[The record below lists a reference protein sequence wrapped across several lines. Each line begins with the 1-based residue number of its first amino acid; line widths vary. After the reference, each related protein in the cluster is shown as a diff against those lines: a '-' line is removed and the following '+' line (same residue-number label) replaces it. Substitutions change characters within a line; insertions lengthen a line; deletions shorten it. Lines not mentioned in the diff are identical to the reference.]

1 MVTTKDLITFLK
13 KKNVNSGFI
22 DQLKVHYRPL
32 ISPFDELI
40 NSLSYSESIF
50 DIGCGSGQLA
60 LLLAEFTKAKR
71 IGGIE
76 INETLVAN
84 ASALLK
90 EYRDKIEISFQ
101 VYDGKAIPDIIEDY
115 SFILLIDVLHHIP
128 KDFQINFLE
137 KIFNKMKVGSQLI
150 IKDINASSPFV
161 FFNKLH
167 DLIFSQEIGNEL
179 KLNKLI
185 NEVNKIGF
193 KVIQSSNKQLYV
205 YPHYTLVLEK

>member
-40 NSLSYSESIF
+40 NSLSNSESIF

-60 LLLAEFTKAKR
+60 LLIAEFTKAKR

-84 ASALLK
+84 ADELLN
-90 EYRDKIEISFQ
+90 EYRNRIDINFQ
-101 VYDGKAIPDIIEDY
+101 IYDGKIIPNIIGDY
-115 SFILLIDVLHHIP
+115 DVILLIDVLHHVP
-128 KDFQINFLE
+128 KEFQIKFLQE
-137 KIFNKMKVGSQLI
+137 IFNKMNMGSHLI
-150 IKDINASSPFV
+150 IKDINANSPFV

-167 DLIFSQEIGNEL
+167 DLIFSQEIGNEVKL
-179 KLNKLI
+179 KSLAF
-185 NEVNKIGF
+185 EVNKIGF
-193 KVIQSSNKQLYV
+193 KILQSSKKQLYV
-205 YPHYTLVLEK
+205 YPHYTLILEK